1 VSGSRPEVV
10 CAINPEK
17 VFIWPLCAGDLPREY
32 FYFGLPARQVVSANH
47 FERVADSRVTTF
59 SHRIATHSPF
69 ARTGNR
75 TDLPSW
81 ITPGLVDSLVKALDS
96 LKLTQTS
103 ALTAPRS
110 CTEGSNPFPS
120 ATQSAMQRKLAKF
133 PGQSGGMAA
142 ISRISFQNR
151 TGENVP
157 LIPRGSA
164 IQPFSLQG
172 PHAVRFQQGSLANAM
187 RSETDGTDGSHRKS
201 TPEDPAAIVPRL
213 MIPAIHKI

>member
-1 VSGSRPEVV
+1 MSGSRPEVV

-110 CTEGSNPFPS
+110 CTEVRIPFP
-120 ATQSAMQRKLAKF
+120 
-133 PGQSGGMAA
+133 P
-142 ISRISFQNR
+142 
-151 TGENVP
+151 P
-157 LIPRGSA
+157 P
-164 IQPFSLQG
+164 SLQCRESWLNSPDNLVEWPQFREFPFKTG
-172 PHAVRFQQGSLANAM
+172 PEKMSL
-187 RSETDGTDGSHRKS
+187 
-201 TPEDPAAIVPRL
+201 
-213 MIPAIHKI
+213 